1 MYVKHLQEY
10 LDKFTEGQQGRR
22 GNAVSDAKIYIMTK
36 KGYLEEIKRIEVHQ
50 SNNPMDT
57 SLRVV
62 LKPNR
67 EEKLILP
74 PGYIKDYQHLNTG
87 VTLKNA
93 WHQSVNFIKKLRER
107 SVIFPLLD
115 LKIIAY
121 MALLIY
127 WSAMILATFSLSN

>member
-1 MYVKHLQEY
+1 MYVRHLQEY

-22 GNAVSDAKIYIMTK
+22 GNSVSDAKINIMTS
-36 KGYLEEIKRIEVHQ
+36 KGYLEEIRRIEVHQ

-74 PGYIKDYQHLNTG
+74 PGYIKDY
-87 VTLKNA
+87 
-93 WHQSVNFIKKLRER
+93 
-107 SVIFPLLD
+107 
-115 LKIIAY
+115 
-121 MALLIY
+121 
-127 WSAMILATFSLSN
+127 